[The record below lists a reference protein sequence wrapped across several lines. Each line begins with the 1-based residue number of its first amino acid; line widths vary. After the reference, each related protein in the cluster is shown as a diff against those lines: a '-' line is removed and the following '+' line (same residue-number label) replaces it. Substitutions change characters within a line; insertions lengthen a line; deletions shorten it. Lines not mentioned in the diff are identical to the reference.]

1 MYSSISYLKIFKVS
15 GVGVCMKTINGED
28 ITQPQM
34 FLKYYESRRPTI
46 DNKVH
51 IGVHILKMKLT

>member
-1 MYSSISYLKIFKVS
+1 MYSSLSYLKTFNVS
-15 GVGVCMKTINGED
+15 GVGICIKTINGED

-51 IGVHILKMKLT
+51 IGVYMIKIKLT